1 MEETLQS
8 NRDCLI
14 RDIQSK
20 RLANYFIITVFS
32 ADTVPFQPH
41 FNETLSNR
49 YKPEVARNRQL
60 SAQRAPPSIKHG
72 SWIPLLFIAV
82 IQAFS

>member
-1 MEETLQS
+1 MKMEETLQS

-20 RLANYFIITVFS
+20 RLGNYFIITVFS
-32 ADTVPFQPH
+32 ADIVPFQPH

-49 YKPEVARNRQL
+49 YKPEVARNR
-60 SAQRAPPSIKHG
+60 
-72 SWIPLLFIAV
+72 
-82 IQAFS
+82 